1 MRSQELEAARV
12 RVQQLEAQQEQK
24 EGDLQRMQLDI
35 QRAQQQRETA
45 KGEIERFTKE
55 AALTEKALAALNE
68 QVQAARQQLN
78 PLNHPKVKQF
88 FKGQ

>member
-1 MRSQELEAARV
+1 V

-24 EGDLQRMQLDI
+24 ESDLQRMQLDI

-68 QVQAARQQLN
+68 QVQQARQQLN